1 MKLSVN
7 PAIDFLTRHIF
18 ELTFENGEVIFNTIK
33 LQRNGTIVDHANP
46 NELQTWIYNQDI
58 LTLFEH
64 DGEVLAKFDVIEV
77 DGSLVFSNGSV
88 SVTPDETVL
97 LKVSELDPTFQE
109 LVSHSFQFQIKNGA
123 VAVIA

>member
-58 LTLFEH
+58 LT
-64 DGEVLAKFDVIEV
+64 
-77 DGSLVFSNGSV
+77 
-88 SVTPDETVL
+88 
-97 LKVSELDPTFQE
+97 
-109 LVSHSFQFQIKNGA
+109 
-123 VAVIA
+123 